1 MPFSVHALAD
11 PIRVY
16 SLPYPIYSPSVLC
29 QTYVMNECTI
39 FKRVAEDDE
48 MFRTMALKYDPR
60 LYHVFSVYEDCPGID
75 HVGIVHFLSGMFSS
89 HQIPILYV
97 NTYSYNLIF
106 ISEEYL
112 DTAVALFKTNPRL
125 IFTQEQGTL

>member
-11 PIRVY
+11 PVRIY

-39 FKRVAEDDE
+39 FKRVAEDDA
-48 MFRTMALKYDPR
+48 MFRTMALAHDPR

-75 HVGIVHFLSGMFSS
+75 HVGIVHFLSGMFSIHS
-89 HQIPILYV
+89 IPILYV

-112 DTAVALFKTNPRL
+112 DTALELFKKNPRL
-125 IFTQEQGTL
+125 IFTQEHWTL